1 MIISIDAKKASEK
14 NPTSNHDQNSY
25 QSRYGGT
32 YLNISK
38 AIYNKPTSNIIF
50 NGEKLKAFLLKSE
63 TRQGCPPSPLL
74 FNIVLE
80 ILAIAIRQTKEIKG
94 IQIGREQVKL
104 SLYEGDMILYI
115 ENPKDSTQKLLKLIN
130 KFSKVAGYKIN
141 IQKSFAFL
149 YTNNNILE
157 KEYKKIPFKITF
169 KKKKEKRKPRN
180 KPDQGSERLTC

>member
-1 MIISIDAKKASEK
+1 M
-14 NPTSNHDQNSY
+14 
-25 QSRYGGT
+25 R
-32 YLNISK
+32 
-38 AIYNKPTSNIIF
+38 
-50 NGEKLKAFLLKSE
+50 KAFPLKSE

-130 KFSKVAGYKIN
+130 KFSREEGYKIN
-141 IQKSFAFL
+141 I
-149 YTNNNILE
+149 TNQSLFCMLTMKYLKRNT
-157 KEYKKIPFKITF
+157 KIQYLLKLHPKND
-169 KKKKEKRKPRN
+169 KPGN
-180 KPDQGSERLTC
+180 KPDQGGERLTC